1 MIFLDQRLERLAYI
15 SAATREFSPQDL
27 IEMGYEARRNNENL
41 RVTGMLLLLEGEFF
55 QVLEGP
61 TAAVEEIFSRI
72 CVDER
77 NEWVTP
83 LVRER
88 PFRRVFRTW
97 SMGVMDLPF
106 DKLPKDVFFKAEW
119 PEVKRRTNAEGQE
132 FFGFL
137 ERFYRTNDQLARAAG
152 EIA

>member
-15 SAATREFSPQDL
+15 SAATREFSTQDL

-72 CVDER
+72 GVDER

-119 PEVKRRTNAEGQE
+119 P
-132 FFGFL
+132 
-137 ERFYRTNDQLARAAG
+137 
-152 EIA
+152 